1 MGAAAGAPEP
11 DPDQAARVRLAAGAG
26 TPPVTLLAL
35 AGDTA
40 VTVRAAV
47 AINPAAPMQV
57 DRLLVGDPNPQVR
70 TLLARKLARLIPSLT
85 NPQREHLRQQAL
97 SMLGILVADETERVR
112 AAVAEV
118 VKDMPD
124 ASRALILR
132 LAYDTS
138 VAVCEPVIRLS
149 PLLTTEDLL
158 ALLAAAPSPH
168 TGTAVAQRPGLPEA
182 VSDAIAASAEP
193 VAIAALLA
201 NGSAAIREATLNA
214 LIAQAADF
222 PGWHAPLVRRP
233 LLSARAAR
241 GLSEIVTARLLDEL
255 TRRADLAP
263 ELAAELRRRLDA
275 RRHRLD
281 QGLRSSDVPIVPD
294 PDIEQAM
301 LNAML
306 LSTTGALD
314 ESVLLGA
321 VQRGEARMA
330 TALLAVAAKVPAAAV
345 DRAAT
350 LRSAK
355 GLVSLLW
362 QAGFTM
368 RSAGPLQVLLARLAP
383 TAILRAT
390 GGDGFPLGTEEMR
403 WQIEFL
409 SHAGR

>member
-1 MGAAAGAPEP
+1 MTTAAGPET
-11 DPDQAARVRLAAGAG
+11 DPDEAARVRLAAGAR
-26 TPPVTLLAL
+26 TPTVTLLVL
-35 AGDTA
+35 AGDPA

-57 DRLLVGDPNPQVR
+57 DRLLVGDPNPRVR

-85 NPQREHLRQQAL
+85 DREREHVRMQAL
-97 SMLGILVADETERVR
+97 SMLGTLVEDETERVR

-138 VAVCEPVIRLS
+138 LAVCEPVIRLS

-168 TGTAVAQRPGLPEA
+168 TGTAVARRPGLPEA

-201 NGSAAIREATLNA
+201 NASAAIREATLDV
-214 LIAQAADF
+214 LIAQAAGNPD
-222 PGWHAPLVRRP
+222 WHAPLVRRP
-233 LLSARAAR
+233 RLSAPAAR
-241 GLSEIVTARLLDEL
+241 ALFEIVTAQLLDEL

-263 ELAAELRRRLDA
+263 EVAAELRRRLEA
-275 RRHRLD
+275 RRRLSEAAVV
-281 QGLRSSDVPIVPD
+281 RD

-314 ESVLLGA
+314 ESVLLDA

-330 TALLAVAAKVPAAAV
+330 TALLAVAARVPAAAV

-383 TAILRAT
+383 GSILRAT